1 MKLKKN
7 SFYDSRIVFK
17 PWGYEYVVFR
27 HKKML
32 SVTLLNINSNKSTS
46 LHCHPTKKTGFV
58 LLDGR
63 ASIQLGLSKNEK
75 KFFKSPSKL
84 MIRTGL
90 FHSIKCI
97 SKRPLIA
104 LEFETPV
111 NKNDLVR
118 FNDKYGREKKPY
130 EKGTKISKENLNL
143 IKIKKFKKN
152 HKYKFG
158 NTIVYYEVHTNFKKL
173 VKEKNNVIFAV
184 LSGNIS
190 NKNNQKV
197 LSPGDIIKTGTF
209 KKLAIMFKIKKELN
223 LLKITHEK

>member
-1 MKLKKN
+1 MKKIVN
-7 SFYDSRIVFK
+7 NFYDSRIVFK

-27 HKKML
+27 FRKIL
-32 SVTLLNINSNKSTS
+32 SVTLLNINKNRSTS
-46 LHCHPTKKTGFV
+46 LHCHPKKKTGFV
-58 LLDGR
+58 LLDGK
-63 ASIQLGLSKNEK
+63 ALIQLGLWKSERKI
-75 KFFKSPSKL
+75 FKSPSKL

-97 SKRPLIA
+97 SSKPLIA
-104 LEFETPV
+104 LEFESPV

-118 FNDKYGREKKPY
+118 FNDKYGRERKPY
-130 EKGTKISKENLNL
+130 EKGKKISKKNLNL
-143 IKIKKFKKN
+143 IKINTFKKN
-152 HKYKFG
+152 HKYRFG
-158 NTIVYYEVHTNFKKL
+158 NTIVHYEVHTNFKKL
-173 VKEKNNVIFAV
+173 VREKNNVIFAV

-223 LLKITHEK
+223 LLKITNEK

>member
-32 SVTLLNINSNKSTS
+32 SITLLNINSNKSTS

-118 FNDKYGREKKPY
+118 FNDKYGREKKNY
-130 EKGTKISKENLNL
+130 EKGNKITKKNFNL
-143 IKIKKFKKN
+143 IKLKSFKKDQ
-152 HKYKFG
+152 KYIFG
-158 NTIVYYEVHTNFKKL
+158 KTQVILESHYNFKRII
-173 VKEKNNVIFAV
+173 KEKNNVIFAV
-184 LSGNIS
+184 INGNVS
-190 NKNNQKV
+190 NKKNQKV
-197 LSPGDIIKTGTF
+197 LLPGDIIKTDTL
-209 KKLAIMFKIKKELN
+209 KKLASKFKIKNKLN
-223 LLKITHEK
+223 LLKISNER

>member
-1 MKLKKN
+1 
-7 SFYDSRIVFK
+7 
-17 PWGYEYVVFR
+17 
-27 HKKML
+27 
-32 SVTLLNINSNKSTS
+32 
-46 LHCHPTKKTGFV
+46 
-58 LLDGR
+58 
-63 ASIQLGLSKNEK
+63 
-75 KFFKSPSKL
+75 

-97 SKRPLIA
+97 SSKPLIA

-130 EKGTKISKENLNL
+130 EKGKKISKKNLNF
-143 IKIKKFKKN
+143 IKIKTFKKN

-158 NTIVYYEVHTNFKKL
+158 NTIVHYEVHTNFKKL
-173 VKEKNNVIFAV
+173 VREKNNVIFAV
-184 LSGNIS
+184 LSGNVS

-209 KKLAIMFKIKKELN
+209 KKLAIMFKIKKKIN
-223 LLKITHEK
+223 LLKITNEK